1 MRPTYLGRLL
11 QNSSGSAFRF
21 LYRSST
27 RIPATSSPP
36 RRRSKTEAERA
47 INKLVLISIVGRA
60 YDTLTGAL
68 AEIRLL
74 RSSVIPNARSASET
88 MLSGY
93 TQGRF
98 TLLELLDIRGSL
110 LQALLREQE
119 ALQNFHIAIA
129 TIEGLVGNP
138 FTLIRE
144 SSKR

>member
-1 MRPTYLGRLL
+1 MG
-11 QNSSGSAFRF
+11 QCGSGVPFEDGEAVRVALDRGDASEAAAVREEARREVGGAD
-21 LYRSST
+21 LVA
-27 RIPATSSPP
+27 PA
-36 RRRSKTEAERA
+36 
-47 INKLVLISIVGRA
+47 
-60 YDTLTGAL
+60 DGAL
-68 AEIRLL
+68 AEIKLL

-88 MLSGY
+88 MFSGY

-98 TLLELLDIRGSL
+98 TLLELLDVRGSL

-138 FTLIRE
+138 FTLTRE